1 LAERRRGR
9 SRRGRSSRRCR
20 WSGSSMV
27 GRRRGTPPWWP
38 RSARASTKLV
48 MSRAATW
55 RSSIA
60 RPGAIAVVGGRSG
73 SHEPANSD
81 VDVGLAHQLAVMHDT
96 AKQACEHEAD
106 CDLGI
111 DAGPTIVEAIQVGN
125 FIPQPRKVENTIDA
139 HEHMVIRNE
148 LS

>member
-1 LAERRRGR
+1 MYHRPRAVRAPPLAN
-9 SRRGRSSRRCR
+9 
-20 WSGSSMV
+20 
-27 GRRRGTPPWWP
+27 P
-38 RSARASTKLV
+38 RQARMIGQLLV
-48 MSRAATW
+48 N
-55 RSSIA
+55 
-60 RPGAIAVVGGRSG
+60 AITD
-73 SHEPANSD
+73 EPTNSD

-111 DAGPTIVEAIQVGN
+111 DAGPTIVKAIQVGN

-139 HEHMVIRNE
+139 YEHMVIRNE